1 MVCHNCGKELSE
13 NALFCRYCGI
23 PVQSPEIAAAPAND
37 IQLPE
42 TAAAAPANDTQL
54 PETAAAAPVNDAP
67 LLEIPAA
74 VPANDTQ
81 LPETITAAPAPAAE
95 NLPAPEKKRVRRA
108 FARLLL
114 FLIFACGLTAS
125 GWLTFRAWQ
134 DWRTPYQTAAFT
146 SLEESLAKAESSAEK
161 IPELDQLLSD
171 NSREIRESLSSVI
184 RYRSLR
190 QDEILNNLTR
200 HTDFNYSALF
210 ATEPFSSAYRQYIS
224 DLLAAFRQDSL
235 ADSWLRPYYAYS
247 AAYGANIGIQED
259 LWLYAGSDDN
269 KKFNELLSDP
279 THFYVSRY
287 AAVMTDHLLLNNHL
301 YVTGADMLNTLFG
314 IPGYILDDAVF
325 VKACGGNPNPE
336 EMNVPDWTPQ
346 DYSAFW
352 SSAGERSQSDHAVWT
367 DCNLSARD
375 FDIDWNALLDEKAYY
390 RAYEKFM
397 NAIAPGLERYGM
409 AEYVPDDEYFGGT
422 RYELPGSEATLDEIA
437 TAYITEHPECLTDL
451 DIDLDALTSS
461 YDSLLAEEESRLGK
475 LTAAA
480 EDLIYQKNEAIR
492 QKDGRTFLLEQQE
505 KLTAL
510 REQHTADAS
519 ASLRVFAV
527 ISLFMFAMTVTGL
540 RWFLRSLR

>member
-13 NALFCRYCGI
+13 NALFCRYCGV
-23 PVQSPEIAAAPAND
+23 PVQSPE
-37 IQLPE
+37 
-42 TAAAAPANDTQL
+42 TAAKASANDTL
-54 PETAAAAPVNDAP
+54 PTETATMAPADDALPTETVTMAPVNDAEP
-67 LLEIPAA
+67 PKIP
-74 VPANDTQ
+74 
-81 LPETITAAPAPAAE
+81 AAPAPAAD
-95 NLPAPEKKRVRRA
+95 NLPTPEKKRVRRA

-114 FLIFACGLTAS
+114 FLIFAGGLTAS

-134 DWRTPYQTAAFT
+134 DWRAPYQTAAFT

-161 IPELDQLLSD
+161 LPELDQLLSD
-171 NSREIRESLSSVI
+171 NSREIRESLSSVV

-190 QDEILNNLTR
+190 QEEILNTLTR

-224 DLLAAFRQDSL
+224 DLLSAFRQDSL
-235 ADSWLRPYYAYS
+235 ADSWLRPYYIYS

-279 THFYVSRY
+279 AHFYVSRY
-287 AAVMTDHLLLNNHL
+287 AAVLTDHLLLNNHL
-301 YVTGADMLNTLFG
+301 YVTGADMLNTLFA

-367 DCNLSARD
+367 DCSLSARD

-397 NAIAPGLERYGM
+397 NTIAPGMERYGM
-409 AEYVPDDEYFGGT
+409 AEYVPDDEYFGGV
-422 RYELPGSEATLDEIA
+422 RYELPGKEATLDEIA

-451 DIDLDALTSS
+451 GIDLDALASS
-461 YDSLLAEEESRLGK
+461 YDSLLAEEESRLGE

-480 EDLIYQKNEAIR
+480 EDLIFRKNEAVR
-492 QKDGRTFLLEQQE
+492 QRDGRTFLLEQQE

-510 REQHTADAS
+510 REQHSADAS

-527 ISLFMFAMTVTGL
+527 ISLFMFVMTVTGL
-540 RWFLRSLR
+540 RWFLRALR